1 MSGPTITLN
10 NGKEIPVVGLGG
22 SSLSGVNVCSEA
34 LRSNPTGTWQSPKG
48 EVAKAVEY
56 ALQNGY
62 RHIDGAL

>member
-1 MSGPTITLN
+1 MSGPTVKLN
-10 NGKEIPVVGLGG
+10 DGKEIPIVGLGG
-22 SSLSGVNVCSEA
+22 SSMNRVARSVC
-34 LRSNPTGTWQSPKG
+34 LRSKLIGTWQSPKG